1 MIIMTKRINFSIP
14 DDLAHWVQNE
24 LPRGTNVSELIRG
37 FLYSLKEK
45 QEQENQK
52 KVKQNS

>member
-1 MIIMTKRINFSIP
+1 MTKRINFSIP